1 MMEKWVKAIR
11 QHQPDF
17 NATAHSKICS
27 MHFLE
32 SDYNLSLVNNQKVLK
47 KTAIPSVFMNCKY
60 LHTNVLF
67 FFFIISNEFI
77 T

>member
-1 MMEKWVKAIR
+1 MEKWVKAIQ

-17 NATAHSKICS
+17 NATTHSKICS

-32 SDYNLSLVNNQKVLK
+32 SDYTLSLVNNQKVLK

-60 LHTNVLF
+60 LHTYVLLLLVRY
-67 FFFIISNEFI
+67 ILQFI